1 MRIAIV
7 KLSALGDI
15 VQAMVVLQFI
25 KTFNQK
31 IVVDWFV
38 EESYKELLVN
48 HPHVNEV
55 YVLNFKKVKRK
66 KSLFMLL
73 DELSKVR
80 HIESYD
86 VVIDMQGLIKSA
98 IVSRLI
104 PSEKTFGF
112 DKKSI
117 RESLAARFYT
127 HKIQVDYA
135 ENIIKRNI
143 ILISKALELSNI
155 NNSLIDKKPYLFSD
169 KNYFI
174 KSGTIT
180 KHKILLIPGASF
192 ETKSYPIEK
201 FAKFANKIDAN
212 FFVIWGNNNEK
223 LMVKKLQSL
232 SSNVQIIDKLPL
244 NELISFISQMNL
256 VVGSDTGPTHIAW
269 ALNVPSIT
277 LFGPTPG
284 PRNSFE
290 TSINKYIESNSK
302 VNPLKINKNDQS
314 IKHISVE
321 DIVKMARYLLKVN

>member
-7 KLSALGDI
+7 KLSALVDI

-155 NNSLIDKKPYLFSD
+155 NNSLIDKYNKLSNKFMVY
-169 KNYFI
+169 K
-174 KSGTIT
+174 KSRNNTI
-180 KHKILLIPGASF
+180 
-192 ETKSYPIEK
+192 
-201 FAKFANKIDAN
+201 
-212 FFVIWGNNNEK
+212 
-223 LMVKKLQSL
+223 
-232 SSNVQIIDKLPL
+232 
-244 NELISFISQMNL
+244 
-256 VVGSDTGPTHIAW
+256 
-269 ALNVPSIT
+269 
-277 LFGPTPG
+277 
-284 PRNSFE
+284 
-290 TSINKYIESNSK
+290 
-302 VNPLKINKNDQS
+302 
-314 IKHISVE
+314 
-321 DIVKMARYLLKVN
+321 

>member
-7 KLSALGDI
+7 KLSALVDI

-155 NNSLIDKKPYLFSD
+155 NNSLIDKYNKLSNKFMVYKKSRNNIIIQIKKEITINNFPD
-169 KNYFI
+169 KNQDYHNEYLKLKGGGI
-174 KSGTIT
+174 
-180 KHKILLIPGASF
+180 F
-192 ETKSYPIEK
+192 ETKKILWYLH
-201 FAKFANKIDAN
+201 NKI
-212 FFVIWGNNNEK
+212 VKNELK
-223 LMVKKLQSL
+223 LEHLVLINKFIKKFETEE
-232 SSNVQIIDKLPL
+232 IIDAACKIVHFGWKKEAIPVAQLKK
-244 NELISFISQMNL
+244 S
-256 VVGSDTGPTHIAW
+256 
-269 ALNVPSIT
+269 
-277 LFGPTPG
+277 LFS
-284 PRNSFE
+284 RLFD
-290 TSINKYIESNSK
+290 K
-302 VNPLKINKNDQS
+302 VFS
-314 IKHISVE
+314 
-321 DIVKMARYLLKVN
+321 